1 MLAHFFFHGISCMY
15 ETQDF
20 ASLHLFILP
29 SLWQTIREARCALAS
44 QYVFLSFLQP
54 SANSL
59 NFLVLIFFVLKATW
73 IWQLFFF
80 KWEINNL
87 WSTVWH
93 IWHKI
98 VTQKKRRL
106 YGLGGNTR
114 QQPGKAVPWT
124 HHRSRSLPDW
134 FSCNTCA
141 LASGYNSQ
149 PLLLHARLR
158 AKREPHHA
166 ATTQPWGL
174 YASLH
179 NRMHGPFRK
188 MPFKIPLH

>member
-1 MLAHFFFHGISCMY
+1 MTDHQGGPLCFGLSVCFSF
-15 ETQDF
+15 
-20 ASLHLFILP
+20 LP
-29 SLWQTIREARCALAS
+29 STISKQLKFFGSHIFCFESNLNLA
-44 QYVFLSFLQP
+44 
-54 SANSL
+54 
-59 NFLVLIFFVLKATW
+59 T
-73 IWQLFFF
+73 FFF

-98 VTQKKRRL
+98 VTQKERRL

-124 HHRSRSLPDW
+124 HHRSQSLPDW

-149 PLLLHARLR
+149 PLLLRARLL
-158 AKREPHHA
+158 AKRTTSRCHHTA
-166 ATTQPWGL
+166 LRSVCISA
-174 YASLH
+174 
-179 NRMHGPFRK
+179 
-188 MPFKIPLH
+188 